1 MNNIVTFNLSVIL
14 FTMLISLC
22 FALPKY
28 TGLSLVLKRAAL
40 YLFFVFVEQAF
51 IASIWWYNNQNSFV
65 LFHIG
70 NLGEAITVLLMYR
83 EMFKKH
89 VEAKE
94 VYVYRKVFIALIAFF
109 IVLAVVNALCWQPI
123 NTYPSYTRTPLM
135 VIIMIFSALHFY
147 KYTYEP
153 IPKEPSELSDYVQ
166 SRVPLFWIN
175 MGLLFF
181 SNATL
186 FISIFGG
193 ALFNDKDRALKA
205 ANISIVH
212 ALICVVLY
220 IFIAIAFIK
229 AKKRK
234 R

>member
-1 MNNIVTFNLSVIL
+1 
-14 FTMLISLC
+14 MLIALR
-22 FALPKY
+22 FALSKY
-28 TGLSLVLKRAAL
+28 TGLSLVLQRAAL
-40 YLFFVFVEQAF
+40 YLFFVFVEQSF
-51 IASIWWYNNQNSFV
+51 IASIWWYNNQNSF
-65 LFHIG
+65 LFFHIG

-89 VEAKE
+89 IEAKE
-94 VYVYRKVFIALIAFF
+94 VYVYRKIFIALIAFF
-109 IVLAVVNALCWQPI
+109 IVFAIVNALCWQPL

-153 IPKEPSELSDYVQ
+153 IPKEPSELGDYVQ

-175 MGLLFF
+175 MGLILFT
-181 SNATL
+181 SATSL
-186 FISIFGG
+186 ISIYGG
-193 ALFNDKDRALKA
+193 VLFNDKEHATKA
-205 ANISIVH
+205 ANISIIQ
-212 ALICVVLY
+212 AVLCFIFY
-220 IFIAIAFIK
+220 IIMGIAFIK